1 MENLNINLSVKEL
14 TDMVKETVGNAIQK
28 SLKENQFQIESS
40 IDNFFRKRMNFE
52 NKDSQ
57 FESALDWAVEHEF
70 RLGLEQAMTELNF
83 KELIAQK
90 AKELLSSENF
100 IKDLAERKV
109 RSSLGLPLS

>member
-1 MENLNINLSVKEL
+1 
-14 TDMVKETVGNAIQK
+14 
-28 SLKENQFQIESS
+28 
-40 IDNFFRKRMNFE
+40 
-52 NKDSQ
+52 
-57 FESALDWAVEHEF
+57 
-70 RLGLEQAMTELNF
+70 MTELNF